1 MTFEA
6 IATIIGPASPL
17 LRANID
23 TDVIIRVDRMTSTDP
38 AELAPFAFEA
48 LRYRPDGTENPDY
61 ARNEPRF
68 TNAPILITGANFG
81 CGSSREPAVWAIV
94 GIGVRCVIAP
104 SFGDIFSAN
113 CFQNGVLA
121 IVLDATDVAALA
133 SIAADGS
140 PLTVDLPTQ
149 TITTTE
155 RSWTFDI
162 GRLQKTA
169 LLNGLD
175 DLELARRDIDAIR
188 AWETD
193 DRRKRPWAWTT
204 TRQLGDSP

>member
-1 MTFEA
+1 MTFEP
-6 IATIIGPASPL
+6 IDTIIGPASSL

-61 ARNEPRF
+61 ARNDHRF
-68 TNAPILITGANFG
+68 RDAPILITGANFG

-113 CFQNGVLA
+113 CAQNGVLA
-121 IVLDATDVAALA
+121 IVLDAADISALA
-133 SIAADGS
+133 AIAADGG
-140 PLTVDLPTQ
+140 PLTVDLQTQ
-149 TITTTE
+149 TVRTTE

-162 GRLQKTA
+162 GQLQKTA

-175 DLELARRDIDAIR
+175 DLELAMQEIDAIR
-188 AWETD
+188 VWEAD
-193 DRRKRPWAWTT
+193 DRTKRPWAWTA
-204 TRQLGDSP
+204 TRQLGGSP